1 MLRHSETCN
10 SIYPVTFPNIH
21 RKSHFPKKKHCRSS
35 SIADKRQRNACIG
48 DCIGHHCNIQNNLKS
63 QMPHIPSTDK
73 SSGQIFCMH
82 GSHTQ
87 PPQKHCKQKNQKDSS
102 GCSHFLTYN
111 RKNHIILRF
120 RNKSKFLQ
128 TVSKS
133 SAEYSAAA
141 DGIQSLDR
149 LKSFFILHRISP
161 DCKTFQ
167 TITLCSKKNS
177 YETCTCAA
185 KPDKFQISRIGY
197 KNQDSTDT
205 QNNDRCT
212 QII

>member
-63 QMPHIPSTDK
+63 QMPHNPATDK
-73 SSGQIFCMH
+73 SSGQIFLH
-82 GSHTQ
+82 AWQ
-87 PPQKHCKQKNQKDSS
+87 PHPAATEALQTENQKDSS

-128 TVSKS
+128 DCFQILCRIFRRCRWHTVPGS
-133 SAEYSAAA
+133 SE
-141 DGIQSLDR
+141 
-149 LKSFFILHRISP
+149 ILFHISP
-161 DCKTFQ
+161 DFSRLQ
-167 TITLCSKKNS
+167 DVPDDNS
-177 YETCTCAA
+177 LQQE
-185 KPDKFQISRIGY
+185 KQL
-197 KNQDSTDT
+197 
-205 QNNDRCT
+205 
-212 QII
+212 

>member
-1 MLRHSETCN
+1 MLYLSHGFHPTFCSQRVSYFTVYGFFYYMLRHSETCN

-63 QMPHIPSTDK
+63 QMPHNPATDK

-111 RKNHIILRF
+111 RKIISF
-120 RNKSKFLQ
+120 CASGTNPSFC
-128 TVSKS
+128 
-133 SAEYSAAA
+133 
-141 DGIQSLDR
+141 R
-149 LKSFFILHRISP
+149 LFPNPLPNIPPLPIAYNP
-161 DCKTFQ
+161 W
-167 TITLCSKKNS
+167 IV
-177 YETCTCAA
+177 
-185 KPDKFQISRIGY
+185 
-197 KNQDSTDT
+197 
-205 QNNDRCT
+205 
-212 QII
+212 

>member
-1 MLRHSETCN
+1 
-10 SIYPVTFPNIH
+10 
-21 RKSHFPKKKHCRSS
+21 
-35 SIADKRQRNACIG
+35 
-48 DCIGHHCNIQNNLKS
+48 
-63 QMPHIPSTDK
+63 MPHNPATDK

-87 PPQKHCKQKNQKDSS
+87 PPQK
-102 GCSHFLTYN
+102 HFLTYN

-133 SAEYSAAA
+133 SAEYSAAT

-149 LKSFFILHRISP
+149 LKSFFIFLRISP

-185 KPDKFQISRIGY
+185 TPDKFQISRIGY
-197 KNQDSTDT
+197 KNQNSTDT

>member
-63 QMPHIPSTDK
+63 QMPHNPATDK
-73 SSGQIFCMH
+73 SSGQNFCMH

-111 RKNHIILRF
+111 RINHIILRF

-133 SAEYSAAA
+133 SAEYS
-141 DGIQSLDR
+141 R
-149 LKSFFILHRISP
+149 PLHE
-161 DCKTFQ
+161 
-167 TITLCSKKNS
+167 IT
-177 YETCTCAA
+177 A
-185 KPDKFQISRIGY
+185 
-197 KNQDSTDT
+197 
-205 QNNDRCT
+205 
-212 QII
+212 